1 MPVWLCCRFWRR
13 DSESNP
19 RTGTV
24 LWQPDCDPSHPEVHR
39 KHLDCSVQDRSQ
51 RQRQRVSVFTSS
63 FRGEQQYC
71 QKCVFD
77 KLLKL
82 VVLHIVE
89 NIFPNSHFSPKRRI
103 LFYLGLIKNFSL
115 YFNFKSI
122 QFFYMDSAFISKT
135 IFWL

>member
-89 NIFPNSHFSPKRRI
+89 NIFPKSHVSPKCRI
-103 LFYLGLIKNFSL
+103 FSL
-115 YFNFKSI
+115 LKFEKLRAVFLHFLNYVSNQLF
-122 QFFYMDSAFISKT
+122 QLLEQ
-135 IFWL
+135 WL